1 MINFVFVLISFALT
15 YYVSLWFSIFL
26 VFFVINQIYRWYR
39 YNGRPWRKI
48 HYKGML
54 LAAAAAGYTN
64 GQSHENMLIKLA
76 SLLRGSAI
84 PFDISDEEIVA
95 REFDRVKKLYDKP
108 LVKKY
113 MISHKNSDPIKL
125 DPLLDEAF
133 NKIYTVDNKFLMV
146 RIIIASAIEAF
157 YSPDDRAEYVY
168 EVITNNAK

>member
-76 SLLRGSAI
+76 SLLRESGI
-84 PFDISDEEIVA
+84 PFDISDEKILTREI
-95 REFDRVKKLYDKP
+95 DRVKKLYDKAS
-108 LVKKY
+108 VKKY
-113 MISHKNSDPIKL
+113 MILNKGSDPVKL

-133 NKIYTVDNKFLMV
+133 KKIYTTDNKSLMI
-146 RIIIASAIEAF
+146 RMIIASAIETF
-157 YSPDDRAEYVY
+157 YSSNDRAEYVY

>member
-15 YYVSLWFSIFL
+15 YYISLWFSIFL

-64 GQSHENMLIKLA
+64 GQSQENMLIKLA

-95 REFDRVKKLYDKP
+95 REFDRVKKLYDKAS
-108 LVKKY
+108 VKKY
-113 MISHKNSDPIKL
+113 MILNKGSDPVKL

-133 NKIYTVDNKFLMV
+133 KKIYTTDNKPLMI
-146 RIIIASAIEAF
+146 RMIIASAIEAF